1 MELAVIKEVMGCL
14 PKERTLF
21 WYFKDRYAP
30 YLLQKELE
38 DKGPRTISELK
49 RSRFSRLVQKP
60 VCKPVVSQ
68 VGGRPVC
75 AAEFAVLW
83 PESPQPYVLTLGKW
97 GGVDNFRWNQTSV
110 PGWNLVLQMNFSNEH
125 DHEYRC
131 LLGKDFDHFK
141 FYSHPVH
148 RGKRNTMAWARIDL
162 NFNEG
167 VALIE
172 EIQTDWLRE
181 AKDAF
186 KDALVARKASKRTF
200 SLWRDELEVSAMC
213 RYYESVLSRHTDFW
227 AEAMLTAAIGFIRD
241 ELGFSTIFYHDYET
255 GKALKHI
262 GRRGPP
268 RSLYTD
274 LPRKFCFQETDSGP
288 QYVITHKEVRR
299 LWKKLKHKKWFVL
312 NL

>member
-1 MELAVIKEVMGCL
+1 MELAVINEVMGCL

-38 DKGPRTISELK
+38 CKGPRTIGELK

-60 VCKPVVSQ
+60 VCRPVVSR
-68 VGGRPVC
+68 VGDRPVS
-75 AAEFAVLW
+75 AAEFAELW
-83 PESPQPYVLTLGKW
+83 PLTSMPYVLTLGRW
-97 GGVDNFRWNQTSV
+97 GGGRDFYWDQTSV
-110 PGWNLVLQMNFSNEH
+110 PGWNLVLQLNFSKEH
-125 DHEYRC
+125 DHKYQR
-131 LLGKDFDHFK
+131 LIGKDFDHFK

-148 RGKRNTMAWARIDL
+148 RGDRNTMAWARIDL
-162 NFNEG
+162 DFSEG

-181 AKDAF
+181 AKEAF
-186 KDALVARKASKRTF
+186 KDAVDAHKARKKTF
-200 SLWRDELEVSAMC
+200 NLWSNELEVGAMC
-213 RYYESVLSRHTDFW
+213 RYYESVLGEHTQVW

-241 ELGFSTIFYHDYET
+241 ELGFRSIFYHHYET

-274 LPRKFCFQETDSGP
+274 LPRKFCFQETDEGP
-288 QYVITHKEVRR
+288 QYVTTHREVRR